1 MHMGLSFSVGEVQT
15 GIDVFSVWNVCEAEV
30 KEGKDLGSSLMT
42 LTPLSFQAS
51 LSRVLKEEG
60 VLPR

>member
-30 KEGKDLGSSLMT
+30 KDGKDLGSSLEFFCSIK
-42 LTPLSFQAS
+42 PAHPP
-51 LSRVLKEEG
+51 EA
-60 VLPR
+60 